1 MRATVALL
9 LLASTNAVDYLQ
21 GNPRAAARARAVA
34 LVDAIGGASALPD
47 PDVLRVN
54 ALDWSSIDEG
64 LLPATRERD
73 DEQRRSRASIEALA
87 TVARALSNK
96 RIVDPCAGR
105 GDVALPLAYFL
116 EKDVL
121 LCDVS
126 SRALKV
132 ASERAD
138 EASLQIKTK
147 TVDCA
152 ELGPHLNANDCV
164 VALRACGAVADMAIE
179 AAVDRGAAFVVSP
192 CCLWKAVA
200 KTSSKGGRMPTTAPP
215 SLAYPRSAWLSS
227 FDVTSEDYVTLV
239 DADEPPAARASAMLG
254 DGARTRLFRQARRIL
269 EEDRLRYASER
280 GYDVRL
286 LRFEGGDNP
295 HVGIL
300 AGVRGD
306 GAALAALDSYPF
318 DDDEP
323 LFPSS

>member
-1 MRATVALL
+1 M
-9 LLASTNAVDYLQ
+9 
-21 GNPRAAARARAVA
+21 
-34 LVDAIGGASALPD
+34 
-47 PDVLRVN
+47 
-54 ALDWSSIDEG
+54 
-64 LLPATRERD
+64 
-73 DEQRRSRASIEALA
+73 
-87 TVARALSNK
+87 
-96 RIVDPCAGR
+96 
-105 GDVALPLAYFL
+105 
-116 EKDVL
+116 

-126 SRALKV
+126 SRALDV

-138 EASLQIKTK
+138 EASLQVKTK

-152 ELGPHLNANDCV
+152 ELGPHLNENDCV
-164 VALRACGAVADMAIE
+164 VALRACGAVADMAIK
-179 AAVDRGAAFVVSP
+179 AAVDSGAAFVVSP

-200 KTSSKGGRMPTTAPP
+200 KTTSKGGRMPTTAPP
-215 SLAYPRSAWLSS
+215 SLAYPRSAWLAG
-227 FDVTSEDYVTLV
+227 FDVSPEDYVTLV

-318 DDDEP
+318 DDEEP
-323 LFPSS
+323 LFPS

>member
-1 MRATVALL
+1 MRAVSVL
-9 LLASTNAVDYLQ
+9 LLASARAVDYLQ
-21 GNPRAAARARAVA
+21 GNPRAAARAKAVA
-34 LVDAIGGASALPD
+34 LVDAIGSASALPD
-47 PDVLRVN
+47 PHVLRTT

-87 TVARALSNK
+87 TVARALSSK

-116 EKDVL
+116 GKDVL

-152 ELGPHLNANDCV
+152 ELGPHLNENDCV

-179 AAVDRGAAFVVSP
+179 AAVDSGAAFVVSP

-215 SLAYPRSAWLSS
+215 SLAYPRSAWLSG
-227 FDVTSEDYVTLV
+227 FDVSPEDYVTLV

-318 DDDEP
+318 DDEEP